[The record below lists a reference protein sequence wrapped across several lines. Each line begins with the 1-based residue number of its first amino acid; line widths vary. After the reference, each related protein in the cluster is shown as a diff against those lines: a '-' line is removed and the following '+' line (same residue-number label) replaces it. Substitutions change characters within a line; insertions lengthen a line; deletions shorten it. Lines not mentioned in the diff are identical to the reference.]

1 MKSPNHPDDFFFTSP
16 IYMRQEKRIGQN
28 RFVNQCDRKGNNGE
42 VNLIYICSREKIKW
56 LLKCN

>member
-1 MKSPNHPDDFFFTSP
+1 MKSPNHPDDFFSLHLF
-16 IYMRQEKRIGQN
+16 ICVKKKRIGQN
-28 RFVNQCDRKGNNGE
+28 RFVNQCGRKGNNGK